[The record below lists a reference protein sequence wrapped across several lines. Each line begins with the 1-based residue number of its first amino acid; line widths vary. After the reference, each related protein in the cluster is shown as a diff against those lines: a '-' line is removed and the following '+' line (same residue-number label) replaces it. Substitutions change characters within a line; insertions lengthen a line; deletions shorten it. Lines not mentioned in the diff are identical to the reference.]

1 MKPMK
6 MVAAGCLYLSIS
18 GCSSVMS
25 RTGSDQ
31 GYYAGTQANM
41 NMMTSKDTSWV
52 MMPLLMV
59 DLPLTALMDTAL
71 LPYDY
76 LRSGNDKTTD
86 SLKTRIQ
93 QDEEKNQA
101 LSGNPGQE
109 ITPSSIN

>member
-6 MVAAGCLYLSIS
+6 IVAAGCLCLSIS

-31 GYYAGTQANM
+31 GYYAGTYASM
-41 NMMTSKDTSWV
+41 NMMKSKNTSWA
-52 MMPLLMV
+52 MMPLLMI
-59 DLPLTALMDTAL
+59 DLPLAALMDTAL

-76 LRSGNDKTTD
+76 LHSGNDEATD

-93 QDEEKNQA
+93 QDEQKNQA
-101 LSGNPGQE
+101 LSGNPGQG
-109 ITPSSIN
+109 

>member
-6 MVAAGCLYLSIS
+6 IVTAGCLCLSIS

-41 NMMTSKDTSWV
+41 NMMKSADTSWA

-59 DLPLTALMDTAL
+59 DLPFTALMDTAL

-76 LRSGNDKTTD
+76 LRSSNDKATE

-93 QDEEKNQA
+93 QEEEKNQA

-109 ITPSSIN
+109 ITPSSTN